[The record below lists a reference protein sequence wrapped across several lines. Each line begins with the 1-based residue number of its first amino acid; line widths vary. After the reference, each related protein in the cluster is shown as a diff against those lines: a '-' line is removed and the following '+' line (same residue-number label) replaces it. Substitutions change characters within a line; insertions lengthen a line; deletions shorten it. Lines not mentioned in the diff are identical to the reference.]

1 LPDESRSAAPEVL
14 ALVAQARSAHPDVEI
29 DEAAFLDYL
38 DAHRQD
44 LGDPIAADDL
54 YLACACVHGDER
66 AIRALDAELRDVA
79 GDFAGMAGDPVR
91 HDDFKQVLR
100 EKLLVGERGGAP
112 KLAEYSGRGSLRSW
126 LRIVAKRTYL
136 DELRRRERR
145 KEVDLDESV
154 LLGAD
159 DAVDLELRW
168 IKERYRVQFRSAFA
182 SALGSLEPRERNMLR
197 SRLLHGLSNRQIA
210 QLFDC
215 DRATVTRQLA
225 AIRERLLV
233 TTKAALMAALRIAP
247 AELDSVL
254 RLIQSRLEITLSG
267 LQGRRDV

>member
-1 LPDESRSAAPEVL
+1 M
-14 ALVAQARSAHPDVEI
+14 ALIARARSAHPDVEI
-29 DEAAFLDYL
+29 DEPAFLEYL
-38 DAHRQD
+38 DARRQELD
-44 LGDPIAADDL
+44 DQGAVDL
-54 YLACACVHGDER
+54 YLAYACVHGDDR
-66 AIRALDAELRDVA
+66 AIRALEAELSHVV

-91 HDDFKQVLR
+91 HDDFKQALR

-112 KLAEYSGRGSLRSW
+112 KLVEYSGRGSLRSW

-159 DAVDLELRW
+159 DAVDPELRY
-168 IKERYRVQFRSAFA
+168 IKDRYRVQFRSAFA
-182 SALGSLEPRERNMLR
+182 SALASLEPRERNMLR

-215 DRATVTRQLA
+215 DRATVTRRLTA
-225 AIRERLLV
+225 VRERLLA
-233 TTKAALMAALRIAP
+233 TTKAALVAELRITP

-254 RLIQSRLEITLSG
+254 RLIQSRLEITLGG
-267 LQGRRDV
+267 LAIKRRPDV